1 MKIAINADY
10 GGFGLSNE
18 AQIIFYKKKYEKLYF
33 YKNVYDSQLNLV
45 GFEKIS
51 ETEFMNKENDF
62 NCHIKYKDVGQY
74 VSLEKDYSCD
84 CIVDCHLFMSENN
97 RTDADLIEVI
107 ETLGEEKASGKFSKI
122 KIIEIPDDADNEIE
136 EYDGNEWIAEK
147 HRTWR

>member
-1 MKIAINADY
+1 MCIRDR
-10 GGFGLSNE
+10 
-18 AQIIFYKKKYEKLYF
+18 
-33 YKNVYDSQLNLV
+33 
-45 GFEKIS
+45 
-51 ETEFMNKENDF
+51 
-62 NCHIKYKDVGQY
+62 YKDVGQY

-122 KIIEIPDDADNEIE
+122 KIIEIPDDADYEIE